1 MNAAGVQRITVCS
14 ELSVG
19 EEIEAWHRG
28 RLLHR
33 GTVTRIVPSAELFW
47 ITDSKNGTRRL
58 VDPEALDILRATDAG
73 LHAGHRA
80 GGTGTV
86 KTRVLTAG
94 GTTDAA
100 AAATQAASCM
110 PLFQEPGV
118 AAPMRC

>member
-58 VDPEALDILRATDAG
+58 VDPEALDILRAADAG
-73 LHAGHRA
+73 LHAGPRA
-80 GGTGTV
+80 VGTGPV

-94 GTTDAA
+94 GTADVAA
-100 AAATQAASCM
+100 AASQVASCM

-118 AAPMRC
+118 DAPVRC